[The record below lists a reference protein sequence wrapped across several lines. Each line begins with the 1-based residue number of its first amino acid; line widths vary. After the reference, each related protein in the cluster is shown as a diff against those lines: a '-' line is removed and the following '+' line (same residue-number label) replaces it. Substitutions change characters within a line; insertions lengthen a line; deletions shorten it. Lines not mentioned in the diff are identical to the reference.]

1 MGDIAAEAGYTVPSL
16 YAYYAGKDQ
25 IVEALAARLSSEILS
40 VFDEGFPEGLTTG
53 QRVELLLRRMFSMTE
68 SPPRRP
74 GGVPHPADEGPLRR
88 RRAPG
93 RLRGLPPPARPLVP
107 RERAPGPR
115 GRRVADD
122 LAVALLALSE
132 GFLQRWLRSGGRG
145 LLVQQ
150 APLVTDLFLHGAL
163 PTIQG
168 RRAAR

>member
-1 MGDIAAEAGYTVPSL
+1 VFLTLPMKGRSVDGELRDGY
-16 YAYYAGKDQ
+16 
-25 IVEALAARLSSEILS
+25 E
-40 VFDEGFPEGLTTG
+40 VF
-53 QRVELLLRRMFSMTE
+53 
-68 SPPRRP
+68 
-74 GGVPHPADEGPLRR
+74 
-88 RRAPG
+88 
-93 RLRGLPPPARPLVP
+93 RLRLGRWF
-107 RERAPGPR
+107 RENERLGPR

-150 APLVTDLFLHGAL
+150 APRVTDLFLHGAL